1 MQFARSQSAKHI
13 SEDWHRFRLKARRN
27 AFSKEEFGE
36 IEQTKYDLDTARI
49 TGEDNDR
56 NYTYNRPLNGEDG
69 SPNNGTDVRTLN
81 RH

>member
-13 SEDWHRFRLKARRN
+13 SKDWHTFRINARRT
-27 AFSKEEFGE
+27 AFNPSEFGE
-36 IEQTKYDLDTARI
+36 IEQIKYDLDTARI

-56 NYTYNRPLNGEDG
+56 NYTYNRPLSGGDG
-69 SPNNGTDVRTLN
+69 SPNNGTDVRTLD